1 MKAFAIV
8 IALVAVIVSPNVAA
22 APFGIA
28 EGTPIKVLIV
38 RGKFGKTSFVVLP
51 PKPNSNFDEYVA
63 TATPVHGVCA
73 VTGRTQKFATF
84 REAVEKQKS
93 IAKLL
98 AIYGKP
104 RTVRVTSRTPILE
117 MTLAYSPL
125 EWRGKLPYRLS
136 SVTLDAIKEADAYFV
151 EVSYFYKNMA
161 GCANWEPRQ
170 DRKGL

>member
-1 MKAFAIV
+1 
-8 IALVAVIVSPNVAA
+8 
-22 APFGIA
+22 
-28 EGTPIKVLIV
+28 
-38 RGKFGKTSFVVLP
+38 
-51 PKPNSNFDEYVA
+51 
-63 TATPVHGVCA
+63 
-73 VTGRTQKFATF
+73 
-84 REAVEKQKS
+84 
-93 IAKLL
+93 
-98 AIYGKP
+98 
-104 RTVRVTSRTPILE
+104 